1 MGCSGNCY
9 PLFSIVFKINPPI
22 IAIGMETESETG
34 SRNAPN
40 IPPKI
45 VQTTARTI
53 ISGLHNF
60 QNIFSAAKS
69 YVVQHGFV
77 FDWIRVSIAH
87 LFGIE
92 KRKRNS
98 GFPLFLL
105 YIREQN
111 YKPGSVSDSHLSRR
125 TVAGTLKPPR
135 ERPGQPIAPIPV
147 LLRIEFTASDCS
159 QPMGELLPRLSTLT
173 ARATPWR

>member
-1 MGCSGNCY
+1 M
-9 PLFSIVFKINPPI
+9 FSV
-22 IAIGMETESETG
+22 
-34 SRNAPN
+34 
-40 IPPKI
+40 
-45 VQTTARTI
+45 V
-53 ISGLHNF
+53 
-60 QNIFSAAKS
+60 KS

-111 YKPGSVSDSHLSRR
+111 YKPGSVFDSHLSRR

-135 ERPGQPIAPIPV
+135 ERPGKPIAPIPV
-147 LLRIEFTASDCS
+147 LLRIEFTATDSS
-159 QPMGELLPRLSTLT
+159 QPSGALLPHLSTLT
-173 ARATPWR
+173 GRHRPQPAIYQRYISVALFLKSPSAGVTRYPCPVEPGLSS